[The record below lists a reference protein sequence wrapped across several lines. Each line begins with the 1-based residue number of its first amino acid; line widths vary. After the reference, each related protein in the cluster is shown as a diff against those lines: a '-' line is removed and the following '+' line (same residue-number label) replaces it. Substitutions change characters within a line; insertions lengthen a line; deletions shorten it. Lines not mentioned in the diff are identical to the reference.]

1 MLVSWE
7 VLAAAVIV
15 LTVACAAALVAVVVI
30 KAIRHRREQRQRGF
44 DAVVRKRV
52 MTLAVAEGDE
62 LDALVH
68 DLASTTGA
76 VGTHVEET
84 LLRMVPEVRG
94 EVREAM
100 VRVLDER
107 GLLQKSLARINSSSA
122 IQRAG
127 AGELL
132 GILGGPEVVRPL
144 TRALKDKSTEVRL
157 VAARALGVAARP
169 EAGGYLVDALAMDS
183 GVPHS
188 VAATALLSLP
198 DPDPYLF
205 IEGLQDADP
214 GIRYGSAAVVGL
226 LMMSDAS
233 EALLEC
239 LVRELNR
246 KGASDVVIAACS
258 RSLGRLGHKPAT
270 QMLAE
275 LACAADASG
284 TVRRAAGEALKNMPG
299 VEAREIRQQVVLRAD
314 ADVRRILV
322 DG

>member
-76 VGTHVEET
+76 VGTHVEGT

-127 AGELL
+127 AAELL

-198 DPDPYLF
+198 DPDLF

-239 LVRELNR
+239 LVQELNR
-246 KGASDVVIAACS
+246 KDASDVVIAACS
-258 RSLGRLGHKPAT
+258 RSLGRLGHKRAT